1 MPEKLAS
8 VLVKKIIFLGGKFSL
23 IPIHFVKSLRLL
35 MILCLSFDDVARDP
49 SSKTSYEVSIFA
61 DDSWKKMNDSSVK
74 PKQTKFANE
83 NSAISLQVTEPV
95 VSKPDAEEIDEDSDP
110 DSGGEMVD
118 GILTSGIKSTYEI
131 PSQEEL
137 ILCAFAGDDV
147 EDEFEREKQD
157 ALNEEVPEPEKPV
170 LLPGWGQWTS
180 IQKKRGPP
188 SWMLQEHDNAE
199 KKREEALKKRKDA
212 NLNHV
217 IISEKRDKKA
227 EKLLMQTLPYPYTS
241 QEVFEQSMRMPIGPE
256 SNPATVVPA
265 LIRPEALPVYEM
277 FGATIWR
284 WQWRSH
290 SQQRVVR

>member
-1 MPEKLAS
+1 MVTVIVKVRQMPEKLAS

-35 MILCLSFDDVARDP
+35 MILCLRVLTTLPETHPQRHHTKFPFLQTTRGKRCSFVV
-49 SSKTSYEVSIFA
+49 SKSFFLLLMAKLSLIGIFGEQ
-61 DDSWKKMNDSSVK
+61 MNDSSVK

-217 IISEKRDKKA
+217 IISEKRDKKI
-227 EKLLMQTLPYPYTS
+227 MCT
-241 QEVFEQSMRMPIGPE
+241 
-256 SNPATVVPA
+256 PADN
-265 LIRPEALPVYEM
+265 LFYLPVPL
-277 FGATIWR
+277 ALNW
-284 WQWRSH
+284 
-290 SQQRVVR
+290 